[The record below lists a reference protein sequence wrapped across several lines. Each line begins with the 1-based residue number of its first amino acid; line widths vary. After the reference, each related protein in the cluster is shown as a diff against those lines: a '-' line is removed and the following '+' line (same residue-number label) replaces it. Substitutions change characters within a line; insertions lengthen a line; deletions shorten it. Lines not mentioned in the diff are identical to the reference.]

1 MRPATGAADA
11 WFTVIGVVDYLRWT
25 VVMFSAAAVRR
36 AIPTYDV
43 PAASGIAIGLAM
55 AAGVAFSVLPQL
67 AFGLA
72 AAGSGILG

>member
-1 MRPATGAADA
+1 L
-11 WFTVIGVVDYLRWT
+11 VYYLRWT
-25 VVMFSAAAVRR
+25 VLMFSAAPDRR

-43 PAASGIAIGLAM
+43 PAASGMAIGLAM